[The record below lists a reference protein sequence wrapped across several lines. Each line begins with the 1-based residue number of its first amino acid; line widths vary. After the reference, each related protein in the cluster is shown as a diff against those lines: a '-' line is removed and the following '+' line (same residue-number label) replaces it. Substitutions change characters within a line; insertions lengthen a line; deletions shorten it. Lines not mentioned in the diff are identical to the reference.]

1 MLHVDEVLARIGP
14 DDRVLDVGGW
24 ACPFNR
30 ADWVLDSEPYETR
43 GYYATV
49 GLPASQGGAREH
61 FTAETWV
68 RRDICEHTPW
78 PFPDKFFD
86 FSTCSHTLEDVR
98 DPLSVCAELI
108 RVSKRGYIE
117 TPSRLA
123 ETCRGW
129 ESDRTAGL
137 NHHRWLIDY
146 RPGRLDFTMK
156 WHMIHADRSFTLPPR
171 LYRSLAPAEAVSW
184 MFWDDRFE
192 YAETMI
198 HGRDKKSAFFRDF
211 VAGVAGSERFRGL
224 VPDDPFEDERLRS
237 ELMAARAEL
246 AESRAQLAEARAR
259 LAPLEE
265 IGPLSMGV
273 ARRLRRASAR
283 FPKAAALVKPIVRLG
298 RSRRP
303 A

>member
-1 MLHVDEVLARIGP
+1 MLDADEVLARIGP
-14 DDRVLDVGGW
+14 GDRVLDVGGW

-49 GLPASQGGAREH
+49 GLPASQGGDREH
-61 FTAETWV
+61 FTLATWV
-68 RRDICEHTPW
+68 RRDICQHERW

-86 FSTCSHTLEDVR
+86 FSICSHTLEDVR
-98 DPLSVCAELI
+98 DPLFVCSELI

-146 RPGRLDFTMK
+146 GAGRLDFIMK

-171 LYRSLAPAEAVSW
+171 LFQSLTPAEAVSRL
-184 MFWDDRFE
+184 FWDGRFE
-192 YAETMI
+192 FAETFV
-198 HGRDKKSAFFRDF
+198 HGRDKKSAIFREF
-211 VAGVAGSERFRGL
+211 VAEVAASERFRGL
-224 VPDDPFEDERLRS
+224 TPDDPFEDEQL
-237 ELMAARAEL
+237 RAEL
-246 AESRAQLAEARAR
+246 DSTRAQLAEAEAR
-259 LAPLEE
+259 LAEYE
-265 IGPLSMGV
+265 GIGPWTLGL
-273 ARRLRRASAR
+273 ARGMQRASAR
-283 FPKAAALVKPIVRLG
+283 FPKAAALVKPIARLG
-298 RSRRP
+298 RSRRS